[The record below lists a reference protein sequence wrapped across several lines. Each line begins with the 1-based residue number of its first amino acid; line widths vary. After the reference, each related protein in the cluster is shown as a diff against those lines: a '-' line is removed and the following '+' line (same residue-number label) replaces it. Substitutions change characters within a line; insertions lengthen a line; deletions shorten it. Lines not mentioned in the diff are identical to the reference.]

1 MDGNTFSARKFDDS
15 MDALHHAYGDK
26 LPTPDDVG
34 RAFAQTA
41 ERCINNIKDSVVAT
55 LVPTRD
61 LVALCVGMEAAVGFG
76 KDLMAKAERDVPAT
90 IAAILYT
97 TGAMNVRITEG
108 DMDRMS
114 HSGLV
119 LRAEMGNGAITY
131 ELVQPE
137 TDSTITNG
145 DMKQNGGAA

>member
-1 MDGNTFSARKFDDS
+1 MDDNKINTRKFDDS
-15 MDALHHAYGDK
+15 MDELHYAYGDK

-97 TGAMNVRITEG
+97 SGMTAVHITEA
-108 DMDRMS
+108 DMEEMS

-131 ELVQPE
+131 ALVMPE
-137 TDSTITNG
+137 QDSATTNG
-145 DMKQNGGAA
+145 DTKEQGGAA